1 MTTATVIELKD
12 VESGRIKQAG
22 YDEENFVLYLRFHP
36 TKKEPAGAVYGY
48 PNVGE
53 EMADDFFHADSLGTY
68 FAAHLLKNPDHPS
81 FKVEGEPAAVEDEP
95 QVPAQAAGIP
105 EIPEDEDELK
115 LQALAVAVQV
125 KALSIVSSDEYLVA
139 GNELVRLRE
148 MRKRAQERVDR
159 LRKPAYDA
167 YQATLELQRDVMKPY
182 DEAEA
187 FLDRGMAG
195 YRQREKNERLRLEA
209 EENRRRR
216 EEAEA
221 EAKRKAKELAEAD
234 AKVAEAQGQPEVAAQ
249 IRQQPLPLTPV
260 RVQNVVLPKDVPKV
274 KGIIERAPVWKWRVR
289 PGEDHLV
296 PREYLTL
303 NEKAINAAVTNQKSL
318 TNIAGIEVWDEEAR
332 VGVKAAK

>member
-1 MTTATVIELKD
+1 M
-12 VESGRIKQAG
+12 
-22 YDEENFVLYLRFHP
+22 
-36 TKKEPAGAVYGY
+36 
-48 PNVGE
+48 
-53 EMADDFFHADSLGTY
+53 
-68 FAAHLLKNPDHPS
+68 
-81 FKVEGEPAAVEDEP
+81 
-95 QVPAQAAGIP
+95 
-105 EIPEDEDELK
+105 
-115 LQALAVAVQV
+115 

-167 YQATLELQRDVMKPY
+167 YQATLELQR
-182 DEAEA
+182 
-187 FLDRGMAG
+187 
-195 YRQREKNERLRLEA
+195 RELESRFGVIRPQLQCA
-209 EENRRRR
+209 VEVDGRF